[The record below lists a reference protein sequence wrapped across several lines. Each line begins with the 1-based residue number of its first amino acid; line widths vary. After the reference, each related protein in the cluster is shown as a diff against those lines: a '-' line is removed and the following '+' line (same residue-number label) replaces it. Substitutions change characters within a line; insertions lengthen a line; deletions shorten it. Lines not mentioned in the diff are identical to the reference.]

1 MLDTVKANSPTQT
14 ATPHPLDPLTAEE
27 IATACTLV
35 RAAATS
41 PENCRFPT
49 VRLEEPTKQELAA
62 GGTPRPA
69 FALTLDVATGEAIE
83 HIVDLARNEIVA
95 RKVIPNREAPYGQP
109 SVMLEEFFKC
119 EAVVKAD
126 PGWRKAMYRRGLTD
140 KDIELVQ
147 VDPFS
152 SGFFDFEYEHGARI
166 VRAVSFFREHLQD
179 NGYAHPIEGVV
190 AVVDLIGGKVLDL
203 TDEDPIVPIPRK
215 KRNYGA
221 HEVTNPRMGIK
232 PLHIEQPEGASFRV
246 DGWKVDWQKWSFRV
260 GFTPREGLVLHQLGY
275 QDGAR
280 KRSLIHRASVTE
292 MVVPYAD
299 PTANHFWKSAFDAGE
314 YGLGMLANA
323 LELGC
328 DCLGNIHY
336 FDVPA
341 GQQGRTFR
349 HAERD
354 LHA

>member
-1 MLDTVKANSPTQT
+1 MLDPAKARSPAHA
-14 ATPHPLDPLTAEE
+14 ATTHPLDPLTTEE
-27 IATACTLV
+27 ITAACTLV

-41 PENCRFPT
+41 PEHCRFPT

-62 GGTPRPA
+62 GGAGRRA
-69 FALTLDVATGEAIE
+69 FALTLDITTGEAIE
-83 HIVDLARNEIVA
+83 HIVDLVRGELVD
-95 RKVIPNREAPYGQP
+95 RKLLPNREVPYGQP
-109 SVMLEEFFKC
+109 PVMLEEFFKC

-126 PGWRKAMYRRGLTD
+126 PGWRAAMHRRGLTD
-140 KDIELVQ
+140 TDIELVQ

-152 SGFFDFEYEHGARI
+152 SGFFDMEFERGARI

-190 AVVDLIGGKVLDL
+190 AVVDLIGGKVIDL
-203 TDEDPIVPIPRK
+203 TDADPIVPIPRK

-221 HEVTNPRMGIK
+221 HEVTNPRTDIK
-232 PLHIEQPEGASFRV
+232 PLHIEQPEGVSFKV

-260 GFTPREGLVLHQLGY
+260 GFTPREGLVLHQLAY

-314 YGLGMLANA
+314 
-323 LELGC
+323 
-328 DCLGNIHY
+328 
-336 FDVPA
+336 
-341 GQQGRTFR
+341 
-349 HAERD
+349 
-354 LHA
+354 